1 MQTLKIR
8 HNMEVAHRL
17 VDTPGKCQQIHGH
30 SMWVVA
36 ELEGGVNQQ
45 GLLLGMDF
53 GSMKYQFRGELDR
66 VYDHHLLLN
75 KNDPWAIHE
84 PGLPGLCLC
93 RGDPTTENIARWIG
107 EYCLEAFYTEGL
119 ERIKIEVWETQTNS
133 ATWEEV
139 ISERIETDGAVPEHT
154 G

>member
-17 VDTPGKCQQIHGH
+17 HETEGKCQQIHGH

-36 ELEGGVNQQ
+36 ELEGGVNQR

-53 GSMKYQFRGELDR
+53 STVKYQFRGELDR

-75 KNDPWAIHE
+75 KDDPFTQY
-84 PGLPGLCLC
+84 PLPGLCIC

-107 EYCLEAFYTEGL
+107 EYCLETFYVEGL
-119 ERIKIEVWETQTNS
+119 DRVRIEVWETQTNS

-139 ISERIETDGAVPEHT
+139 CSERVALDGAVSEHT